1 MTCEMF
7 YFFCFR
13 SESVHIVFYIYFFLV
28 IVSLGVHFY
37 CISMVNIHT
46 CWWEAHRL
54 DFKYYKSRICTW
66 FFTLTSKNILSM
78 LHMMEQSVKK
88 NSSFVLTNWKPATK
102 IKAVIESLYLKHKFF
117 CSQNWFIFLQILL
130 ISPFLCLF
138 SLSCSS

>member
-1 MTCEMF
+1 
-7 YFFCFR
+7 
-13 SESVHIVFYIYFFLV
+13 
-28 IVSLGVHFY
+28 
-37 CISMVNIHT
+37 MVNIHT

-117 CSQNWFIFLQILL
+117 CSQNWFIFPLL
-130 ISPFLCLF
+130 VFIELFKLSTSYTSTKCL
-138 SLSCSS
+138 LWA